1 MEQALIAASEASV
14 STPTGLRPNILSPM
28 ETLAQS
34 ISTIAPTAS
43 PTMTVPLVF
52 ALAGNGTW
60 LAYLFATCAML
71 LMALCI
77 SRFARYT
84 SCSGSLYT
92 YATSAL
98 PPNISGIAGW
108 ALLLAYIAT
117 GASVTGGFIN
127 YTNVFM
133 LQIFGR
139 PAPTVLLAIVCVG
152 VSTAIAYRD
161 VQVSARLMLWI
172 EATSVS
178 LITIVLAI
186 LLWRNGL
193 HIDHAQRHLQGVT
206 ASGVRLGVVL
216 AIFSFVGFESAT
228 TLGAEARNPLRTIP
242 RAVIQSAVFCGLF
255 FILCA
260 YLETLGMA
268 AAHQNLG
275 TSTAPLRVLSDLAG
289 VPLLGPLIDFGAL
302 VSMFACTLACIT
314 AAARVLMRMAHNGL
328 VHRHLGTAHKT
339 NATPGSAILLT
350 GLFTVLPVA
359 VLTLRGVSGTD
370 IYGWMGSLAVYGF
383 LTTYGLAAIAL
394 PVYLKRN
401 HHLTTGTLLLSI
413 AGTLATLLAL
423 AGTLYP
429 VPDRP
434 YNWLPYV
441 YLAYILCGTAWFT
454 LSTRNRSTHPST
466 ANQFPPTAN

>member
-1 MEQALIAASEASV
+1 MEQALIAASEAFV

-60 LAYLFATCAML
+60 LAYLFATGAML

-98 PPNISGIAGW
+98 PPTISGIAGW

-133 LQIFGR
+133 ITIFHR

-152 VSTAIAYRD
+152 ISTAIAYRD

-193 HIDHAQRHLQGVT
+193 HIDHPQLHLRGVT
-206 ASGVRLGVVL
+206 SSGVRLGVVL

-242 RAVIQSAVFCGLF
+242 RAVIQSAIFCGLF

-268 AAHQNLG
+268 AAYQNFG
-275 TSTAPLRVLSDLAG
+275 TSTAPLRVLSDFAG
-289 VPLLGPLIDFGAL
+289 VPILGPLIDFGAL

-328 VHRHLGTAHKT
+328 VHSHLGTAHKK

-359 VLTLRGVSGTD
+359 VLTLRGITGTD

-401 HHLTTGTLLLSI
+401 HHLTTSTLLLSI

-441 YLAYILCGTAWFT
+441 YLAYILSGMAWYAI
-454 LSTRNRSTHPST
+454 STHNQHGAT
-466 ANQFPPTAN
+466 ASR

>member
-1 MEQALIAASEASV
+1 MEQALITASETPV
-14 STPTGLRPNILSPM
+14 SQPAGLRPNILSPM

-34 ISTIAPTAS
+34 ISTIAPTTS

-60 LAYLFATCAML
+60 LSYLFATCAMF

-92 YATSAL
+92 YATSSL
-98 PPNISGIAGW
+98 PPAISGIAGW

-133 LQIFGR
+133 LQIFGK
-139 PAPTVLLAIVCVG
+139 PAPTVLLAILCVG
-152 VSTAIAYRD
+152 ISTAIAYRD

-172 EATSVS
+172 EATSVA

-193 HIDHAQRHLQGVT
+193 HIDRAQLHLHDVHP
-206 ASGVRLGVVL
+206 AGVRLGVVL

-242 RAVIQSAVFCGLF
+242 RAVIQSAIFCGLF

-268 AAHQNLG
+268 TAHQNLG
-275 TSTAPLRVLSDLAG
+275 TSTAPMRVLSNLAG
-289 VPLLGPLIDFGAL
+289 VPVLGPLIDFGAL

-328 VHRHLGTAHKT
+328 AHRRLGIAHKT
-339 NATPGSAILLT
+339 NATPGSAVLLT
-350 GLFTVLPVA
+350 GLLTALPVS
-359 VLTLRGVSGTD
+359 VLTLRGVTGFD

-394 PVYLKRN
+394 PIYLKRH

-413 AGTLATLLAL
+413 AGTLAMLLAL

-429 VPDRP
+429 IPDSP

-441 YLAYILCGTAWFT
+441 YLAYILCGVTWFAI
-454 LSTRNRSTHPST
+454 STRGN
-466 ANQFPPTAN
+466 PTPN

>member
-1 MEQALIAASEASV
+1 MEQVLIPASEA
-14 STPTGLRPNILSPM
+14 PTGLRPNILSPL

-98 PPNISGIAGW
+98 PPKISGIAGW

-193 HIDHAQRHLQGVT
+193 HIDHAQRHLQGVA

-228 TLGAEARNPLRTIP
+228 TLGHEAVNPLRTIP

-260 YLETLGMA
+260 YVETLGMT
-268 AAHQNLG
+268 AAHQDLG
-275 TSTAPLRVLSDLAG
+275 NSTAPLSVLATLVG
-289 VPLLGPLIDFGAL
+289 VRPLGPLIDFGAL

-328 VHRHLGTAHKT
+328 AHHHLSTAHKT
-339 NATPGSAILLT
+339 NATPSSAVLLT
-350 GLFTVLPVA
+350 GLFTALPVCA
-359 VLTLRGVSGTD
+359 LAAHGITGID
-370 IYGWMGSLAVYGF
+370 IYGWMGALSVYGF
-383 LTTYGLAAIAL
+383 MTTYGLAAIAL
-394 PVYLKRN
+394 PIYLKRN
-401 HHLTTGTLLLSI
+401 RALTPGTIALSI
-413 AGTLATLLAL
+413 AATLATLLVL

-429 VPDRP
+429 VPAP
-434 YNWLPYV
+434 PINWLPYFYLV
-441 YLAYILCGTAWFT
+441 YLLCGIVWYFI
-454 LSTRNRSTHPST
+454 TRKRIPELLTD
-466 ANQFPPTAN
+466 

>member
-1 MEQALIAASEASV
+1 MEQTVAAVSIAEA
-14 STPTGLRPNILSPM
+14 PTHPSGLRANILSPM

-34 ISTIAPTAS
+34 ISTIAPTTT
-43 PTMTVPLVF
+43 PTMTIPLVF

-60 LAYLFATCAML
+60 LAYLFATAAIL
-71 LMALCI
+71 LVGLSI

-98 PPNISGIAGW
+98 PPAISGIAGW

-117 GASVTGGFIN
+117 GASVAGGFIN
-127 YTNVFM
+127 YANVF
-133 LQIFGR
+133 LISLLGK
-139 PAPTVLLAIVCVG
+139 PAPTALLAILCVAI
-152 VSTAIAYRD
+152 STFIAYRD
-161 VQVSARLMLWI
+161 VKVSARLMLWI
-172 EATSVS
+172 EAISVTF
-178 LITIVLAI
+178 IAIVLVL

-193 HIDHAQRHLQGVT
+193 HLDHTQIKLKGVT

-228 TLGAEARNPLRTIP
+228 TLGAEASNPLRTIP
-242 RAVIQSAVFCGLF
+242 RAVIQSAIFTGLF

-260 YLETLGMA
+260 YLETLGMHT
-268 AAHQNLG
+268 AHQNLG
-275 TSTAPLRVLSDLAG
+275 ESTAPMRVLATLAG
-289 VPLLGPLIDFGAL
+289 VNLLGPLIDLGAL

-314 AAARVLMRMAHNGL
+314 AAARVLMRMGHNGL
-328 VHRHLGTAHKT
+328 VHNRLGSAHHK
-339 NATPGSAILLT
+339 NATPAAAVLVSGLLT
-350 GLFTVLPVA
+350 ALPVV
-359 VLTLRGVSGTD
+359 VLALRGVTGSD

-383 LTTYGLAAIAL
+383 LTTYALAAIAL
-394 PVYLKRN
+394 PIYLTRN
-401 HHLTTGTLLLSI
+401 HHLTRGTLLLS
-413 AGTLATLLAL
+413 AATVLAMLLAL

-441 YLAYILCGTAWFT
+441 YLSYILCGMAWFAIST
-454 LSTRNRSTHPST
+454 RHRTTNLSTT
-466 ANQFPPTAN
+466 